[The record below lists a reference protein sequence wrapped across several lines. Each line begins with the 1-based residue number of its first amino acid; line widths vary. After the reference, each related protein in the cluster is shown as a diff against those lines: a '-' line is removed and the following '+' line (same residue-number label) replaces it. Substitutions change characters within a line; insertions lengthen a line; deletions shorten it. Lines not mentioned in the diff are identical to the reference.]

1 MFVDFY
7 LILLHHKTLFR
18 DVYKEKGRRGYSE
31 KKKKALQEPEKGKS
45 AKDVA
50 AKYNLPKSS
59 LRGRRMMKNL

>member
-1 MFVDFY
+1 MSTKRKDVEV
-7 LILLHHKTLFR
+7 TL
-18 DVYKEKGRRGYSE
+18 